1 MRIINLR
8 QNTPSSDLSGQ
19 STTPSQ
25 SIVIGRQWTESSQRK
40 RFGGQLTP
48 VWPGI
53 EIHNCKSGH
62 RGTVCGT
69 TVTGLVWNWNEC
81 KSGHSQSGLV
91 DAQLTPVSP
100 EFEMWMGGYSLESNE
115 MISKQDQQN
124 KRNVSVI
131 RVNIGL
137 SQYRSN
143 VLQRNYM
150 LNTFMM
156 IRFVPTHNVKF
167 SFEIIISFPSSEL
180 FL

>member
-25 SIVIGRQWTESSQRK
+25 SIVIGRQRTVSSQRK

-53 EIHNCKSGH
+53 EMHNCKSGH
-62 RGTVCGT
+62 WGIVCGT
-69 TVTGLVWNWNEC
+69 TDTGLAWTEMNVRVVTVKVVWWMDRW
-81 KSGHSQSGLV
+81 HQSNQNLKYEWEGSHWKV
-91 DAQLTPVSP
+91 MRW
-100 EFEMWMGGYSLESNE
+100 F
-115 MISKQDQQN
+115 QDKAN
-124 KRNVSVI
+124 KINVSVL
-131 RVNIGL
+131 RFNMGL

-143 VLQRNYM
+143 VLQWNYM

-156 IRFVPTHNVKF
+156 IRLVPTHNV
-167 SFEIIISFPSSEL
+167 
-180 FL
+180 